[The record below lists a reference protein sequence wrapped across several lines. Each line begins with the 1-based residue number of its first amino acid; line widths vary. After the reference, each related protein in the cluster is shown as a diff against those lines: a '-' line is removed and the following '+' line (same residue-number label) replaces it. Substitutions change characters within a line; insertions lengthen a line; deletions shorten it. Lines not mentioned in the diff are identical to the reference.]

1 MIMLFSHSNCQQVPL
16 TTSAATGEIVRKDS
30 TSTPTQVDA
39 SDGNTTHLPPVP
51 TNSSLTAGSLS
62 NTNDRVVPVS
72 SEMESRGDHTNNIK
86 LPALRGNGSLV
97 AIAQHSNRD
106 EEAGAV
112 AELGSSQS
120 QEALTKPQHFT
131 RNEATAGL
139 ASHEATAKLQGSS
152 SHESA
157 LKPSRGRNPRP
168 TRNSSSNDQLSSSPK
183 YPPADNTVMRKSA
196 SPVKLQS
203 QMRVTRHSTFKDTPL
218 GYKPAAV
225 RNQRVN
231 TIGDHTNSRNYTV
244 DQDTR
249 GTTIKFTDSVLPE
262 ANREQHGLLTDAQT
276 KNSNST
282 EQLNVVD
289 NAQDG
294 STISSS
300 HSPGL
305 DEHLYQQA
313 QRYDKLNQVL
323 ILLQQAK
330 DGQTRDSSEE
340 RSEPPGTPVKISELK
355 SHIKTALDEA
365 VRLRADT
372 EALQQR
378 IITTVTVSLPAY
390 MYMYMYI
397 IDMNGQRICGALVQF
412 DCYQHRYEW
421 KPEGICFW
429 LDMNE
434 CEGASIYYYYM

>member
-1 MIMLFSHSNCQQVPL
+1 MIIIFPHSNSQQVPL

-30 TSTPTQVDA
+30 MSTPTQVDA
-39 SDGNTTHLPPVP
+39 NVGNITHLPPIQS
-51 TNSSLTAGSLS
+51 NSSLTGSLS
-62 NTNDRVVPVS
+62 KINDRVVPTNS
-72 SEMESRGDHTNNIK
+72 DMESSSDHPNNIK

-97 AIAQHSNRD
+97 AIVQHNNRD

-120 QEALTKPQHFT
+120 QEAIPKPRCLA
-131 RNEATAGL
+131 RNEAAPSL

-157 LKPSRGRNPRP
+157 LKPVRGKNPRAV
-168 TRNSSSNDQLSSSPK
+168 RNSSSNDQLSSSPK
-183 YPPADNTVMRKSA
+183 YPPADNTIMRKSA

-225 RNQRVN
+225 VRNQRDN
-231 TIGDHTNSRNYTV
+231 TISDRTNSCNYTV

-249 GTTIKFTDSVLPE
+249 GITIKFTDSVQPE
-262 ANREQHGLLTDAQT
+262 ANREQHGLHTDAQT
-276 KNSNST
+276 KNSSST

-300 HSPGL
+300 RSPGL

-323 ILLQQAK
+323 TLLQQAK
-330 DGQTRDSSEE
+330 DGKGQDSSEE
-340 RSEPPGTPVKISELK
+340 RSEPLGTPVKISELK

-378 IITTVTVSLPAY
+378 IITTVTVSSPCTCTLYHVSA
-390 MYMYMYI
+390 
-397 IDMNGQRICGALVQF
+397 
-412 DCYQHRYEW
+412 
-421 KPEGICFW
+421 
-429 LDMNE
+429 
-434 CEGASIYYYYM
+434 

>member
-1 MIMLFSHSNCQQVPL
+1 M
-16 TTSAATGEIVRKDS
+16 RKDS
-30 TSTPTQVDA
+30 TSTTPIQVNA
-39 SDGNTTHLPPVP
+39 NAGNTTHLPPIP

-72 SEMESRGDHTNNIK
+72 SEMESKGDHTNNIK

-112 AELGSSQS
+112 GEPGSSQS
-120 QEALTKPQHFT
+120 QEALTKPRRLT
-131 RNEATAGL
+131 KNEATASL

-157 LKPSRGRNPRP
+157 LKPGRGKNPRP
-168 TRNSSSNDQLSSSPK
+168 IRNSSSNDQLSSSPK
-183 YPPADNTVMRKSA
+183 YPPVDNTVMRKTA

-276 KNSNST
+276 KNSSST

-289 NAQDG
+289 NSQG
-294 STISSS
+294 GGTISSS
-300 HSPGL
+300 HSPHSPGL

-313 QRYDKLNQVL
+313 PRYDKLNQVL
-323 ILLQQAK
+323 ALLQQAK
-330 DGQTRDSSEE
+330 DGESRDGSEE

-390 MYMYMYI
+390 MYMYMYMYNI
-397 IDMNGQRICGALVQF
+397 VDMNGQRIVHV
-412 DCYQHRYEW
+412 YRRYEW
-421 KPEGICFW
+421 AKDLWCSSTVRLLSTQI
-429 LDMNE
+429 
-434 CEGASIYYYYM
+434 